1 MNKKLYL
8 SSVLLIL
15 LILILI
21 NFIVYTSLQYLI
33 ENEDLRFGY
42 RLESTA
48 FVEKVG
54 PAQIMLDES
63 GYTIRSD
70 HEFFNQSNAKLET
83 IGILKRYDLAQNL
96 QWGQMDPYDPIH
108 MSSNEF
114 VVWSDTS
121 SKNQQMWI
129 SDEPNVTT
137 LRTFK
142 IFYPKKNESGI
153 SYDQKLDVSLSP
165 DTPKCPDYSLE
176 RYEYSSNIL
185 NHSSSDLSHDYSK
198 LNGIVLEDYFAFL
211 EVTSFYCMRFD
222 LMSGHYLWYQLQ
234 RNLTLTYFNRQT
246 GDGKSLPLFPIEND
260 VEILELSSLKDNM
273 VAMKLIIKDY
283 EGEYNNEYNSSI
295 EIFEIDLDSTNKTIL
310 KTDEMVIPQV
320 SCIDLSIDQFEIDC
334 RFAINNG
341 NFWIFKFF
349 DGLINQKV
357 RTELL
362 IPSEKRLYSWNISNY
377 DDKWHLSTFHFG
389 ENRLIL
395 GEQNEDNRTR
405 SRLRIFS
412 TESNDAREIELLMY
426 DDLEK
431 KDPHVEMSEVHI
443 HRIFD
448 IKDKKIA
455 ILLEGSSSNYSFY
468 DVQVLTLDPNDL
480 LGLMFSHELV
490 LHLVGSGLMLL
501 TLFILFNRIRIH
513 SRKPN
518 IETYPRE
525 E

>member
-1 MNKKLYL
+1 
-8 SSVLLIL
+8 
-15 LILILI
+15 
-21 NFIVYTSLQYLI
+21 
-33 ENEDLRFGY
+33 
-42 RLESTA
+42 
-48 FVEKVG
+48 
-54 PAQIMLDES
+54 
-63 GYTIRSD
+63 
-70 HEFFNQSNAKLET
+70 
-83 IGILKRYDLAQNL
+83 
-96 QWGQMDPYDPIH
+96 
-108 MSSNEF
+108 
-114 VVWSDTS
+114 
-121 SKNQQMWI
+121 
-129 SDEPNVTT
+129 
-137 LRTFK
+137 
-142 IFYPKKNESGI
+142 
-153 SYDQKLDVSLSP
+153 
-165 DTPKCPDYSLE
+165 
-176 RYEYSSNIL
+176 
-185 NHSSSDLSHDYSK
+185 
-198 LNGIVLEDYFAFL
+198 
-211 EVTSFYCMRFD
+211 MRFD
-222 LMSGHYLWYQLQ
+222 LMIGHYLWYQLQ

-273 VAMKLIIKDY
+273 VAMKLILKDY

-310 KTDEMVIPQV
+310 KTDEMVIPKV

-490 LHLVGSGLMLL
+490 PHLVGSGLMLL